1 MIESNSS
8 SDPITLA
15 PHLRPT
21 EVESPKVTKKKKD
34 EDELTVAGGGLGIR
48 SVSWN
53 PSGSLLAVGGYDDK
67 VSQEQRASTS
77 SLGDWHFLNIPPSY
91 QVRILEN
98 NEWTEAA
105 TLDLSKRTIPP
116 YAPSNEEASFGELV
130 SLSQRHC
137 LVSNTN

>member
-77 SLGDWHFLNIPPSY
+77 SLGDWHFLNIPLRFGSWKTMSGQKLLLWTFQNEQFHLTPLLT
-91 QVRILEN
+91 RKRLLES
-98 NEWTEAA
+98 W
-105 TLDLSKRTIPP
+105 
-116 YAPSNEEASFGELV
+116 
-130 SLSQRHC
+130 
-137 LVSNTN
+137 